1 MRRPKGVVI
10 LAIAANFCLT
20 GVALAQTSP
29 DQPNANGVSN
39 QFQSG
44 ARNVG
49 SGFAQVGQGI
59 KQGAI
64 LTWHAIVDGVTTTAS
79 HFNGTNGPAGQNH
92 PSQ

>member
-1 MRRPKGVVI
+1 MKRAWGVII
-10 LAIAANFCLT
+10 LAAAANLYLT
-20 GVALAQTSP
+20 GAAPAQTSP
-29 DQPNANGVSN
+29 SQPNASGVSN

-44 ARNVG
+44 AKNVG

-79 HFNGTNGPAGQNH
+79 HFNGTSGSAEQKH
-92 PSQ
+92 QSQ